1 VKVERIEEDHAGHNS
16 GGAGR
21 VVAIATS
28 LYDESNHSCIS
39 NSKKLG

>member
-16 GGAGR
+16 GGAGKAI
-21 VVAIATS
+21 AIATS
-28 LYDESNHSCIS
+28 LDDESSHSCNS